1 MARDNGK
8 KSANKKAANK
18 QTSPD
23 QSLEQGI
30 TAVMNGDRTGAEKIF
45 QETTEL
51 YPDSADAWVWLG
63 GTTQSMEAAQLAF
76 ERARSLHPDN
86 EEASLGLRWIELRRN
101 TLIDDIVGA
110 AVPTPIVPE
119 HALPAAVQM
128 ASASAATT
136 AATATPYQNTLQ
148 CPNCGR
154 DKNTLQ
160 CPNCGRDNSVKEKFC
175 IECGQD
181 LVLAIAQ
188 QAARGSSAET
198 EASPANS
205 SRRTMVIMLIIALVV
220 LAGIVIWYLTR

>member
-1 MARDNGK
+1 
-8 KSANKKAANK
+8 
-18 QTSPD
+18 
-23 QSLEQGI
+23 
-30 TAVMNGDRTGAEKIF
+30 
-45 QETTEL
+45 
-51 YPDSADAWVWLG
+51 
-63 GTTQSMEAAQLAF
+63 
-76 ERARSLHPDN
+76 
-86 EEASLGLRWIELRRN
+86 
-101 TLIDDIVGA
+101 
-110 AVPTPIVPE
+110 VPE

-136 AATATPYQNTLQ
+136 AATATPYQ
-148 CPNCGR
+148 
-154 DKNTLQ
+154 NTLQ